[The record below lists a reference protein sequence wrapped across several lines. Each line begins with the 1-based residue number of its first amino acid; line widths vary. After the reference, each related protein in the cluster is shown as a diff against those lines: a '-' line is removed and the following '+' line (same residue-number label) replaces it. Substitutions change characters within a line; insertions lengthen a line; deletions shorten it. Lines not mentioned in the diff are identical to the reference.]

1 MNGVKLKKRSR
12 TFILYVLLCLIALFF
27 LLPLYWVAVTS
38 LKAEGDVM
46 HMPPE
51 FFPSVLHWE
60 NYAELLSRFEFSTY
74 LFNSTK
80 ISLLGVAGALLSCS
94 MAAFVFARLSF
105 PGKDLLFALL
115 MSTMMIPG
123 QVTLIPQFLI
133 FSKLGLMNTHLALYL
148 PDFLARAFGVFL
160 LRQAFMTVPRELEE
174 AARIANAHDFIIASE
189 KGYDTNIGD
198 RGGKLSGGQRQ
209 RISIARAILKN
220 PPILILDEATSA
232 LDTESERLVQEA
244 LENLMKNRTTVVI
257 AHRLSTIRNA
267 DEICVMHEGEIVER
281 GKHEELLALD
291 GYYKRLCD
299 MQSF

>member
-174 AARIANAHDFIIASE
+174 AARIDGCGTFRIYAQIFLPLAKPALATLAIFTFMDDWNDLLRPVVYLNTSAKRTITVGMALLESPSSTTWTLMMC
-189 KGYDTNIGD
+189 GAV
-198 RGGKLSGGQRQ
+198 
-209 RISIARAILKN
+209 ISIIPL
-220 PPILILDEATSA
+220 LIVYIFAQKYFVKGVATSG
-232 LDTESERLVQEA
+232 L
-244 LENLMKNRTTVVI
+244 K
-257 AHRLSTIRNA
+257 
-267 DEICVMHEGEIVER
+267 G
-281 GKHEELLALD
+281 
-291 GYYKRLCD
+291 
-299 MQSF
+299 